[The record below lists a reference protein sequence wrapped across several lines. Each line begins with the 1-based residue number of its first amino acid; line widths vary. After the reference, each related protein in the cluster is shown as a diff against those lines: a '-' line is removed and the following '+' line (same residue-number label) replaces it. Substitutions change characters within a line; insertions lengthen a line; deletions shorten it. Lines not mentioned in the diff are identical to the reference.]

1 MEYKVLAVQDLSVGY
16 KDSMVLENICFSA
29 QKGELVGIIGQ
40 NGAGKSTLLKALR
53 GLLTPKRGVVY
64 IEGEPISSF
73 TDKQFARKAAYLQQ
87 QTAVSFGYRAC
98 DIVLAGRYPY
108 LAWWQKEGKADMDI
122 IEACMEYTG
131 VWNLAD
137 TPFKLLSGGQ
147 QQRVLLAKVLAQQ
160 TPLLFLDEPATGLD
174 IFYQEEIFRLCQE
187 LCSVGKTIFM
197 VVHELS
203 LAARFCS
210 RLLLVGHKK
219 LLADG
224 APALVLTEE
233 HLQNAYKTKVKV
245 VENPRTGHLEIFTE
259 DMRVDERH
267 SALQK
272 IAKQMEGKK
281 ARGESVEN
289 KCMV

>member
-1 MEYKVLAVQDLSVGY
+1 MKNEVLTVQDLSVGY
-16 KDSMVLENICFSA
+16 RDSMVLENICFSA
-29 QKGELVGIIGQ
+29 QKGELIGIIGQ

-53 GLLTPKRGVVY
+53 GLLAPKLGHVA
-64 IEGEPISSF
+64 IEKKQIASF
-73 TDKQFARKAAYLQQ
+73 TDKQLARKAAYLQQ
-87 QTAVSFGYRAC
+87 QAVVSFGYRAH

-108 LAWWQKEGKADMDI
+108 LAWWKKEGMADLNI
-122 IEACMEYTG
+122 VQACMEYTG

-137 TPFKLLSGGQ
+137 TPFNLLSGGQ

-174 IFYQEEIFRLCQE
+174 IFYQEEIFRFCRE
-187 LCSVGKTIFM
+187 LCSTGKTIFM

-210 RLLLVGHKK
+210 RLLLIGDKK

-224 APALVLTEE
+224 VPAQVLTEE
-233 HLQNAYKTKVKV
+233 HLQNAYKTKMKV

-259 DMRVDERH
+259 DMRVGERRK
-267 SALQK
+267 ALQK
-272 IAKQMEGKK
+272 IATQTKEKK
-281 ARGESVEN
+281 TRSAEN
-289 KCMV
+289 EKNCMV

>member
-1 MEYKVLAVQDLSVGY
+1 MKSEVLAVHGVSVGY
-16 KDSMVLENICFSA
+16 RDKMVLENICFSA
-29 QKGELVGIIGQ
+29 QKGELIGIIGR

-53 GLLTPKRGVVY
+53 GLLAPRLGHID
-64 IEGEPISSF
+64 IEGKRISSF
-73 TDKQFARKAAYLQQ
+73 TDKKFARKAAYLQQ
-87 QTAVSFGYRAC
+87 QAVVSFGYRAH

-108 LAWWQKEGKADMDI
+108 LAWWKKEGMADLDI
-122 IEACMEYTG
+122 VQACMEYTG

-174 IFYQEEIFRLCQE
+174 IFYQEEIFRFCRE
-187 LCSVGKTIFM
+187 LCSTGKTIFM

-210 RLLLVGHKK
+210 RLLLIGGKK

-224 APALVLTEE
+224 VPAQVLTEE
-233 HLQNAYKTKVKV
+233 HLQNAYKTKMKV

-259 DMRVDERH
+259 DTRIDERRW
-267 SALQK
+267 ALQQ
-272 IAKQMEGKK
+272 IATQMKEQKGREKSNEK
-281 ARGESVEN
+281 N
-289 KCMV
+289 CMV